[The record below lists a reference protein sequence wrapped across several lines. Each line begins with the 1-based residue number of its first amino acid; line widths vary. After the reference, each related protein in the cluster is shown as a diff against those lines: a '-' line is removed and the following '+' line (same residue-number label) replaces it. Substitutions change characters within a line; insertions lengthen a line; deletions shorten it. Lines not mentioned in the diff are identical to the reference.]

1 MINIKNFNLTLLSIA
16 NIEYIMMESI
26 NNQNVDSKNT
36 LSYF

>member
-1 MINIKNFNLTLLSIA
+1 MINIKNFNLNLLSIA